1 MRKSG
6 AHKGSVNDR
15 PVTGAHVSLI
25 KTLTLLTRILH
36 RKPGDRIKA
45 NQFSAYFLFH
55 K

>member
-15 PVTGAHVSLI
+15 PVTGAHISLI
-25 KTLTLLTRILH
+25 KTLTLLTRLLH
-36 RKPGDRIKA
+36 RNLGDRTKA